1 MTATDAAA
9 MPDADGAGRGGSAR
23 ADQPRGKRPQ
33 RPRTKFRRVD
43 GILLLDKPGG
53 MSSNQALQRARHL
66 FGAEKGGHTGAL
78 DPLATGLLPLC
89 FGEATKIAG
98 LLLGSAKA
106 YDAEIVL
113 GQTTDT
119 DDSEGQVLLQ
129 RPVPAVSAQALQA
142 ALAPLTGSILQR
154 APIYS
159 ALKQGGEPLYVKAR
173 RGDVIEAPERE
184 VQVHAIEVL
193 EQQPERLRLRVT
205 CGSGTYIRSLARD
218 LGERLGCGAHISAL
232 RRLWVEPFREPA
244 MVTLD
249 QLRAMVEAGDEAA
262 MDALLL
268 PLAAGLAEYPR
279 VDLDADQAHRFCV
292 GQRQRDLSWPRG
304 LVAVFGPDDA
314 VQGLGQVDDS
324 GLLAP
329 QRRFNL

>member
-1 MTATDAAA
+1 MTTECERIEQWLDREESPALPADLEAHAASC
-9 MPDADGAGRGGSAR
+9 D
-23 ADQPRGKRPQ
+23 
-33 RPRTKFRRVD
+33 
-43 GILLLDKPGG
+43 
-53 MSSNQALQRARHL
+53 
-66 FGAEKGGHTGAL
+66 
-78 DPLATGLLPLC
+78 LC
-89 FGEATKIAG
+89 
-98 LLLGSAKA
+98 
-106 YDAEIVL
+106 
-113 GQTTDT
+113 
-119 DDSEGQVLLQ
+119 
-129 RPVPAVSAQALQA
+129 
-142 ALAPLTGSILQR
+142 
-154 APIYS
+154 
-159 ALKQGGEPLYVKAR
+159 
-173 RGDVIEAPERE
+173 
-184 VQVHAIEVL
+184 
-193 EQQPERLRLRVT
+193 RLRLA
-205 CGSGTYIRSLARD
+205 IARD

-249 QLRAMVEAGDEAA
+249 QLRAMVEAGDEAG

-314 VQGLGQVDDS
+314 VQGLGQVDES